1 MTATTATTA
10 TTDPSRLASLPSPDL
25 IARYDV
31 PGPRYTSYPTV
42 PCWDGAP
49 SARAWLGALDEA
61 LERERGAAVYVHIP
75 FCRSLCTYCG
85 CTTRI
90 TQKPVGGPY
99 VATLAAEWRILREGL
114 GRRSVPIGELHL
126 GGGTPT
132 FLSPDELSF
141 LCDELLAE
149 VTSDAELSLEADPR
163 VTTDAHLQALASRGF
178 RRLSLGV
185 QDFDATVQRA
195 IHRVQSEAQVR
206 DVTEW
211 ARALGFES
219 VGYDLVYGLPHQ
231 TLASIDA
238 TIAAVLRLAP
248 DRIAF
253 YGYAHVPWVKR
264 AQRGF
269 SEADLPD
276 ATLRRALYE
285 HGRELLTA
293 AGYQVVG
300 MDHFA
305 LPTDRLAL
313 AAAAGTV
320 HRNFMG
326 YTHRRSEPLIGL
338 GVSAIG
344 DSGRSFA
351 QNEKEVEDYE
361 RRVGA
366 GTLPLTRGHVLTH
379 EDRVLRDHI
388 LALMTR
394 FETTWVPGGEGW
406 TPFLDTLA
414 ERLAPMCVDGLVQLE
429 AGSCRLTT
437 LGERFVRNACMAFD
451 ERLSRRIAGTNP
463 VFSRTA

>member
-1 MTATTATTA
+1 MTTQPGA
-10 TTDPSRLASLPSPDL
+10 DL
-25 IARYDV
+25 ISRYDV

-49 SARAWLGALDEA
+49 SARAWVASIEEA
-61 LERERGAAVYVHIP
+61 LTSERGAAVYVHIP

-90 TQKPVGGPY
+90 THKPVGAGY
-99 VATLAAEWRILREGL
+99 VASVAAEWRILLSAL
-114 GRRSVPIGELHL
+114 GKKSVPVGELHL

-132 FLSPDELSF
+132 FLEPAELAL
-141 LCDELLAE
+141 LCDTLLAD
-149 VTSDAELSLEADPR
+149 VTADAELSLEADPR
-163 VTTDAHLQALASRGF
+163 VTSDKHLEVLAARGF

-185 QDFDATVQRA
+185 QDFDPTVQRA
-195 IHRVQSEAQVR
+195 IHRMQSEAQVR
-206 DVTEW
+206 DVTDR
-211 ARALGFES
+211 ARALGFTS

-238 TIAAVLRLAP
+238 TLAAVLRLGP

-253 YGYAHVPWVKR
+253 YGYAHVPWVKK

-276 ATLRRALYE
+276 ANLRRALYE
-285 HGRELLTA
+285 RGRDLLSA
-293 AGYQVVG
+293 AGYRAVG

-305 LPTDRLAL
+305 LPDDRLSI
-313 AAAAGTV
+313 AAEAGTV

-338 GVSAIG
+338 GASAIG
-344 DSGRSFA
+344 DSGKSFV
-351 QNEKEVEDYE
+351 QNEKEVEDYQ
-361 RRVGA
+361 RRVAA
-366 GTLPLTRGHVLTH
+366 GNLPLARGHVLTR
-379 EDRVLRDHI
+379 EDRILRDHI

-394 FETTWVPGGEGW
+394 FETRWVPGGEGW

-414 ERLAPMCVDGLVQLE
+414 ERLAPMVSDGLVQLE
-429 AGSCRLTT
+429 AGSCRLTP
-437 LGERFVRNACMAFD
+437 LGERFVRNASMAFD
-451 ERLSRRIAGTNP
+451 ARLANRAAVATP
-463 VFSRTA
+463 TFSRTA